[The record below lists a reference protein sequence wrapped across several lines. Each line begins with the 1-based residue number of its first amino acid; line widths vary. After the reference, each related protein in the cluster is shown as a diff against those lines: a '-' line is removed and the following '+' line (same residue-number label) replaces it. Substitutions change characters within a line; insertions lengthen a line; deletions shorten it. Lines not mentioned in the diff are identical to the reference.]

1 MAGGQGVHGAPR
13 EEIKFKLERYRQDL
27 GDRLIGRMDG
37 LAMAEY
43 LDQLSNNAYTK
54 HSGLWVQIFAFAVAK
69 GLAERNNAE
78 LTLVKKEAE
87 KKRQRHTLDGLKSI
101 INAATTTQWLKSVIR
116 LALVSLQHR
125 EDIVTWLKSTVDMD
139 KNTLTVSP
147 GKTLGMKNRLT

>member
-1 MAGGQGVHGAPR
+1 
-13 EEIKFKLERYRQDL
+13 
-27 GDRLIGRMDG
+27 
-37 LAMAEY
+37 MAEY

-101 INAATTTQWLKSVIR
+101 INAATTTQWLKRVIR